1 VIEQLD
7 VGSYNLFG
15 AHREES
21 AVRWSRLHKR
31 RAKGISPAP
40 GAEHTKLRT
49 VVAAP
54 SAHAAAQRHHVRLL
68 VCGRSPIQGAAG
80 DGAKLARTRRA
91 QAAVPD
97 GMP

>member
-1 VIEQLD
+1 VDRPPVIEQLD

-40 GAEHTKLRT
+40 GAEHTKGVQSSLRLRLRQ
-49 VVAAP
+49 
-54 SAHAAAQRHHVRLL
+54 QRN
-68 VCGRSPIQGAAG
+68 
-80 DGAKLARTRRA
+80 DTT
-91 QAAVPD
+91 
-97 GMP
+97 